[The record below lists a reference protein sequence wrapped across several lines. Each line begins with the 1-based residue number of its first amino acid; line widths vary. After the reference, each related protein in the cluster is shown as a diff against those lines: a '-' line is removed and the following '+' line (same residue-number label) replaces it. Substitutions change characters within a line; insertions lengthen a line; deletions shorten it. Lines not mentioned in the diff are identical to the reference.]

1 MTGRAGAWV
10 SGLAAAV
17 LLWLAA
23 PVPAQAHAQAS
34 EDALHE
40 AATRFQRGVTLYGQ
54 GDYQGALLEFR
65 RAYQLTSNGAVLY
78 NIAETEYQL
87 RDYAS
92 ALTTFERY
100 LGEAGNADSHR
111 VEVETNIIELR
122 SHVGRLTINTV
133 PRGAEVSIDDRV
145 LGKTPFD
152 NPVVVS
158 IGHVRV
164 TATMPGRTPA
174 SREVEVAAQDDLT
187 VLLQLAPLPVAKA
200 APPRAPSVTLVDAAP
215 ARASSGSSSLRTA
228 GWITAGV
235 LGAGAIGM
243 GLLAI
248 HEGATLK
255 SERDA
260 YQDDTSAQYAADK
273 RDRLDLL
280 SRRTRTYSLL
290 GDSLGAAAVVVGVIT
305 LMSGGKKSSERAAT
319 AAQAPPRSWAPAE
332 LRVGVGSM
340 AFRVAF

>member
-1 MTGRAGAWV
+1 MTGRAAAWV
-10 SGLAAAV
+10 SGLVAALLLCLCAASPARAQVSDNV
-17 LLWLAA
+17 LR
-23 PVPAQAHAQAS
+23 
-34 EDALHE
+34 E
-40 AATRFQRGVTLYGQ
+40 AASHFQRGVTLYSQ

-65 RAYQLTSNGAVLY
+65 RAYEITPNGSVLY

-87 RDYAS
+87 RDYAG

-100 LGEAGNADSHR
+100 LVEAGNTDAHR
-111 VEVETNIIELR
+111 VEVETSIIELR
-122 SHVGRLTINTV
+122 SHVGRLTINTI
-133 PRGAEVSIDDRV
+133 PRGAEVSVDDRV
-145 LGKTPFD
+145 VGKTPFD
-152 NPVVVS
+152 NPVVVRV
-158 IGHVRV
+158 GHVRV

-187 VLLQLAPLPVAKA
+187 VLLQLAPLPVAR
-200 APPRAPSVTLVDAAP
+200 APPPPAPPVTLVDVAP
-215 ARASSGSSSLRTA
+215 SRTRGGSSLRSA

-235 LGAGAIGM
+235 LGAGALAM

-255 SERDA
+255 SARDA
-260 YQDDTSAQYAADK
+260 YQNDMSAQYASDK
-273 RDRLDLL
+273 RSRLDQL
-280 SRRTRTYSLL
+280 SSRTRTYSLL

-305 LMSGGKKSSERAAT
+305 LMSSGKRGSERAA
-319 AAQAPPRSWAPAE
+319 AAPATRESSPAPE

>member
-1 MTGRAGAWV
+1 MTGRAAARV
-10 SGLAAAV
+10 SGLLAAL
-17 LLWLAA
+17 LLWVCA
-23 PVPAQAHAQAS
+23 PAPARAQAS
-34 EDALHE
+34 DEALRE
-40 AATRFQRGVTLYGQ
+40 AASRFQRGVTLYSQ

-65 RAYQLTSNGAVLY
+65 RAYEITPNGSVLY

-100 LGEAGNADSHR
+100 LVEAGNTDAHR

-122 SHVGRLTINTV
+122 SHVGRLTINTI
-133 PRGAEVSIDDRV
+133 PRGAEVSVDDRV
-145 LGKTPFD
+145 VGKTPFD
-152 NPVVVS
+152 SPVVVGV
-158 IGHVRV
+158 GHVRV

-187 VLLQLAPLPVAKA
+187 VLLQLAPLPLAKA
-200 APPRAPSVTLVDAAP
+200 APPHAPAVTLVDAAP
-215 ARASSGSSSLRTA
+215 ARAGGGSSLRSA

-235 LGAGAIGM
+235 LGAGAIAM

-260 YQDDTSAQYAADK
+260 YQDDMSAQYASDK
-273 RDRLDLL
+273 RSRLDQL
-280 SRRTRTYSLL
+280 SSRTRTYSLL
-290 GDSLGAAAVVVGVIT
+290 GDSLGAAAVVVGAIT
-305 LMSGGKKSSERAAT
+305 LMSGGKRGSERAA
-319 AAQAPPRSWAPAE
+319 AATKASPGSSPASE
-332 LRVGVGSM
+332 LRLGVGSM

>member
-1 MTGRAGAWV
+1 V
-10 SGLAAAV
+10 SGLLAA
-17 LLWLAA
+17 LLLLLSA
-23 PVPAQAHAQAS
+23 PVPARAQAS
-34 EDALHE
+34 DGALPE
-40 AATRFQRGVTLYGQ
+40 AASHFQRGVTLYGQ

-65 RAYQLTSNGAVLY
+65 RTYEIAPNGSVLY

-100 LGEAGNADSHR
+100 LVEAGNADSHR

-122 SHVGRLTINTV
+122 SHVGRLTINTI
-133 PRGAEVSIDDRV
+133 PRGAEVSIDHRV
-145 LGKTPFD
+145 VGKTPFD
-152 NPVVVS
+152 NPVVV
-158 IGHVRV
+158 GVGPVRV

-174 SREVEVAAQDDLT
+174 SREVEVSAQDDLT

-200 APPRAPSVTLVDAAP
+200 APPGAPSVTLVDAAP
-215 ARASSGSSSLRTA
+215 ARASSGSALRAA

-235 LGAGAIGM
+235 LGAGAIAM

-260 YQDDTSAQYAADK
+260 YQDDMSAQYASDK
-273 RDRLDLL
+273 RSRLDRL
-280 SRRTRTYSLL
+280 SSRTRTYSLV

-305 LMSGGKKSSERAAT
+305 LMSGGKRGSDRTATSSSP
-319 AAQAPPRSWAPAE
+319 AQLS
-332 LRVGVGSM
+332 VGVGSM
-340 AFRVAF
+340 AFHVAF